1 MTWKLHT
8 EQNLCAKSGIT
19 PPSRTCTLTN
29 TQTLTDVTD
38 PMTKKY
44 FPNNYDRVSKCPA
57 EWFESI
63 EYDELMD
70 WKMNGWVISPPYDII
85 IRTKHCE
92 TGKIKEF
99 VYQRHTSAKK
109 KVAKLIIEQE
119 EEFIIAGHDFI
130 QHMKP
135 AKYLTDNEKKQINPE

>member
-1 MTWKLHT
+1 
-8 EQNLCAKSGIT
+8 
-19 PPSRTCTLTN
+19 
-29 TQTLTDVTD
+29 
-38 PMTKKY
+38 MTKKY
-44 FPNNYDRVSKCPA
+44 FPNNYDRVAKCPA

-63 EYDELMD
+63 PFNEFMS
-70 WKMNGWVISPPYDII
+70 WKMDGWEIPASHDCI
-85 IRTKHCE
+85 IRTINCK